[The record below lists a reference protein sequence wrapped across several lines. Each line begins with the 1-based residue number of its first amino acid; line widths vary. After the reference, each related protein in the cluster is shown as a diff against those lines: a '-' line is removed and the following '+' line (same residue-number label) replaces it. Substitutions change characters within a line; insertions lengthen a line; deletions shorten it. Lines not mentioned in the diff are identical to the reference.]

1 MINVNG
7 ITWTKAGRTDRQ
19 IDDST
24 DDNIP
29 SASRP
34 RGRKGQCWY
43 QTHLRFWCAEKLL
56 NSAGYSWGVIVFTR
70 WFDLG
75 LAWKLIKVRQCQHWT
90 HLRICCG
97 KHTCK
102 VTTWCMQFLR
112 SYLIYKGQCQSHP
125 RFQCGVC
132 NSWWAIVLNKS
143 LNFVFQQINPTG
155 VVQKLF
161 NIDVSTLKPFSR
173 YIRHALQNHIEH
185 SK

>member
-112 SYLIYKGQCQSHP
+112 SYLIYK
-125 RFQCGVC
+125 
-132 NSWWAIVLNKS
+132 
-143 LNFVFQQINPTG
+143 
-155 VVQKLF
+155 VVWLWVSSKDRKGHTKVNVNHTRDF
-161 NIDVSTLKPFSR
+161 NVEYVIPDEL
-173 YIRHALQNHIEH
+173 LC
-185 SK
+185 